1 MYVYTYVCICLYI
14 HTYIWTY
21 IGTSAGMRLYPA
33 GEGALADTAA
43 VGHLVVGGPQ
53 APTYTHE
60 LKGTRDGEFSREK
73 VREQL
78 LIHKSS
84 TSGPRELKK
93 KPTNVGSRDLFQLVR
108 NEKQWEKRGKTL
120 DPGICFGS

>member
-1 MYVYTYVCICLYI
+1 MHPSIHTHVHT
-14 HTYIWTY
+14 HTYI
-21 IGTSAGMRLYPA
+21 GASAGMRLYPA

-53 APTYTHE
+53 APSYTHE
-60 LKGTRDGEFSREK
+60 LKGTRDLGEFSREK
-73 VREQL
+73 AREQL
-78 LIHKSS
+78 LNHKSS

-108 NEKQWEKRGKTL
+108 K
-120 DPGICFGS
+120 